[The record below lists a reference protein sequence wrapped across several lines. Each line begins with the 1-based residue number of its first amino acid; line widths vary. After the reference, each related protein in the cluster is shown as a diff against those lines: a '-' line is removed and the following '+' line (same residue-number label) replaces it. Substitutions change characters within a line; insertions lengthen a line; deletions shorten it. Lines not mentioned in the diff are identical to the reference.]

1 MPNKIETEACVLD
14 EELSTLLAFYYTRT
28 HSATRGQTPLLR
40 GRQPSLIRWS
50 ESADSEHKGVCLR
63 FPCVRR
69 PVILCDSI
77 MNELVCVH
85 AGI

>member
-1 MPNKIETEACVLD
+1 MPSEMKTEACVLD

-28 HSATRGQTPLLR
+28 HSSTGGQTPLLR

-50 ESADSEHKGVCLR
+50 ESADSEHKGVCLC

-69 PVILCDSI
+69 PVILCDT
-77 MNELVCVH
+77 
-85 AGI
+85 